1 MSPAPHAPCGGQ
13 HCPVVAMLL
22 APRSNPLPSHCH
34 IPFPCP
40 LPVSA
45 RRAPMSPPHPRSPDH
60 GRRPE
65 AGVPQDGVRSGEH
78 RLGHTDAALD
88 ASRVV
93 DVLRAH
99 APWPPLPGALRA
111 FAPGAAF
118 AHAGS
123 PRVFGG
129 GLGPKKKR
137 VQWAGRVARARRRK
151 LFGYVLKQGTLRLLR
166 SREVVGSIPRVGS
179 SIPSH
184 KTKLLAVIPPLCRR
198 CSCRGAKFSAERP
211 PMDSARHVAPVG
223 ACPSCCERHFA
234 ALMPVV
240 HYVCDS
246 RATCMCARRKN

>member
-1 MSPAPHAPCGGQ
+1 MSPAPHAPCRGQ

-45 RRAPMSPPHPRSPDH
+45 RRAPMSPPLPRSPGH

-99 APWPPLPGALRA
+99 ATVAPSAVDVDGLRMHVA
-111 FAPGAAF
+111 VLRICSASAP
-118 AHAGS
+118 
-123 PRVFGG
+123 
-129 GLGPKKKR
+129 
-137 VQWAGRVARARRRK
+137 
-151 LFGYVLKQGTLRLLR
+151 
-166 SREVVGSIPRVGS
+166 
-179 SIPSH
+179 
-184 KTKLLAVIPPLCRR
+184 
-198 CSCRGAKFSAERP
+198 ERP
-211 PMDSARHVAPVG
+211 EPDSADVAPVRRLRSMRRRWSSPIG
-223 ACPSCCERHFA
+223 IPDF
-234 ALMPVV
+234 VFQ
-240 HYVCDS
+240 
-246 RATCMCARRKN
+246 AR